1 MYVDWEYY
9 KIFYYVAKYQNFT
22 RAARVLGN
30 NQPNI
35 THTMNKLEDQLHCV
49 LFIRSNRGVTL
60 TEEGRELTAQI
71 APLVERSRKIQN
83 YYSERRVENRAR
95 LAIST
100 QRYPFCAKAFVE
112 FLHLLDEPRI
122 EVSLKETDMSSV
134 IEEVAGQQSD
144 LGVLFVTDM
153 TESFIRRILDGRNLE
168 FFGLVRIRPHV
179 FLRRGHPLAQC
190 AAVTPEQL
198 RAYPSVVFTQ
208 RESNLNYAEEAVVG
222 SGADF
227 DRVVYINDRA
237 TAYNVIAHTDCVST
251 GSGVLPEGYGDE
263 RLVSIPLCEQVGD
276 MRLGYVKLRGIPLT
290 EQGAQF
296 VDILKKITAEIGESL

>member
-1 MYVDWEYY
+1 MTLLQMNYLVEIY
-9 KIFYYVAKYQNFT
+9 
-22 RAARVLGN
+22 RCGS
-30 NQPNI
+30 
-35 THTMNKLEDQLHCV
+35 MNKAAQNLFVSQSAVSAAIRELEEELGIRIFH
-49 LFIRSNRGVTL
+49 RSNRGIAL
-60 TEEGRELTAQI
+60 TEDGRELLAQV

-222 SGADF
+222 SGAERPRHGLQRHRPHGL
-227 DRVVYINDRA
+227 RVHRQRRA
-237 TAYNVIAHTDCVST
+237 ARRLRRRAAAVHPPVRA
-251 GSGVLPEGYGDE
+251 SGGHAAG
-263 RLVSIPLCEQVGD
+263 LCEAAGHPPDGAGGAVRGYSQKNHGGD
-276 MRLGYVKLRGIPLT
+276 RGEPLT
-290 EQGAQF
+290 
-296 VDILKKITAEIGESL
+296 DLL

>member
-1 MYVDWEYY
+1 MTLLQMNYLVEIY
-9 KIFYYVAKYQNFT
+9 
-22 RAARVLGN
+22 RCGS
-30 NQPNI
+30 
-35 THTMNKLEDQLHCV
+35 MNKAAQNLFVSQSAVSAAIRELEEELGIRIFH
-49 LFIRSNRGVTL
+49 RSNRGIAL
-60 TEEGRELTAQI
+60 TEDGRELLAQV

-251 GSGVLPEGYGDE
+251 GSGVLPDGYGDD
-263 RLVSIPLCEQVGD
+263 RLMTLPLTGDIHD
-276 MRLGYVKLRGIPLT
+276 MRLGVIRPKDVPLT
-290 EQGAQF
+290 PHGQQF
-296 VDILKKITAEIGESL
+296 VDILKRTLSDLAPSD

>member
-1 MYVDWEYY
+1 MTLLQMNYLVEIY
-9 KIFYYVAKYQNFT
+9 
-22 RAARVLGN
+22 RCGS
-30 NQPNI
+30 
-35 THTMNKLEDQLHCV
+35 MNKAAQNLFVSQSAVSAAIRELEEELGIRIFH
-49 LFIRSNRGVTL
+49 RSNRGIAL
-60 TEEGRELTAQI
+60 TEDGRELLAQV

-222 SGADF
+222 SGA
-227 DRVVYINDRA
+227 

-263 RLVSIPLCEQVGD
+263 RLLSIPLCEQVGD